1 MSSVVNTKSRSG
13 PPVIG
18 GDKTGADIRKI
29 SSSGR
34 SVKQDGRAGSLLYLT
49 LTNKKWS
56 IRVPLLHCHIGSRC
70 PCLIGKSR
78 QSDSH
83 CYRLSR
89 RMPSSSKSSQ
99 LTVIEEVEHDRFQ
112 LDAHQ

>member
-1 MSSVVNTKSRSG
+1 MAGSPQYQMLKVDSLCEQGLRSG

-83 CYRLSR
+83 CYR
-89 RMPSSSKSSQ
+89 
-99 LTVIEEVEHDRFQ
+99 
-112 LDAHQ
+112 